1 VDSHGQSTVA
11 FAFCRLLG
19 FHLMPRLKAIH
30 GQKLYRPEAGQSDVY
45 KHLQL
50 VLTRPIDWAGW
61 LFQISTP

>member
-1 VDSHGQSTVA
+1 
-11 FAFCRLLG
+11 
-19 FHLMPRLKAIH
+19 MPRLKAIH